1 MSTASSSAG
10 LTASANV
17 TKVTEAKPT
26 EAKPTE
32 AKPTEAKINKHIFTV
47 LVADDEQKKMG
58 FNFVVVH
65 NETREMK
72 AGFAESKDASDFS
85 DMLNTR

>member
-1 MSTASSSAG
+1 MSVASSNAG
-10 LTASANV
+10 INATADV
-17 TKVTEAKPT
+17 TKTP
-26 EAKPTE
+26 
-32 AKPTEAKINKHIFTV
+32 AKINKQIFTP

-65 NETREMK
+65 NESRELK
-72 AGFAESKDASDFS
+72 GGFVDSADAADFC